1 MKKLVVLSV
10 AVLLAC
16 GGVYA
21 EPRSGKTFEGELLS
35 PRTIKKLERA
45 GERRYYDQFMTH
57 NAKAL
62 KHEVDLLNM
71 LNSLYL
77 NNVQMNSLI
86 LVSTK
91 LERERRQHAQEVM
104 KLNTVLEKGYAD
116 MRKRAMAGEAV
127 NACALP
133 DSCKQAQTRL
143 SQIHRDL
150 SAMKLACQAQAKAIL
165 TENQLEKVYN
175 YQHCLI
181 PVKDLKDPTRIGQAD
196 AVSGNEKLLKQVRA
210 MSDEQYAEELPR
222 LVDCHIKKIE
232 KKCGEMPPAD
242 KKKEGDRFAA
252 VLDTARKMQGLDF
265 EFNRGKVAAELS
277 SDYHTV
283 KDRMLHVSMRLAKVQ
298 NDQSGGRLDV
308 VGSMFLSPNMLHILA
323 KRVNLNKG
331 FKGTEAVDLDT
342 IEDAATKAGGCAID

>member
-62 KHEVDLLNM
+62 KHEVDLLNI

-196 AVSGNEKLLKQVRA
+196 AVSGNEKTLKRVRA
-210 MSDEQYAEELPR
+210 MSQEEFEAALPCMI
-222 LVDCHIKKIE
+222 DKHIKGIE
-232 KKCGEMPPAD
+232 YYCGEMSAAD
-242 KKKEGDRFAA
+242 KKKEGERYTA
-252 VLDTARKMQGLDF
+252 VFEQARKMSGLDF
-265 EFNRGKVAAELS
+265 EFNRGRIAAQLS
-277 SDYHTV
+277 DNYHEV
-283 KDRMLHVSMRLAKVQ
+283 KDRMKHVNMRLAKVQ
-298 NDQSGGRLDV
+298 NDQCGEQIDV